1 MTMIRD
7 SVVIRTTHG
16 MQAGAERG
24 AEVGVSLVLISI
36 RLRVA

>member
-1 MTMIRD
+1 MTMNRD
-7 SVVIRTTHG
+7 SVVIKTTHG

-24 AEVGVSLVLISI
+24 AEVGVSLVLVSI